1 MAVITAA
8 LVRELREKTG
18 AGMMECKKALTA
30 TSGDLEAALD
40 ELRKSGLKTAAKKE
54 GRSTSE
60 GRVFCKIADDAKSGA
75 MIAISCETDFVAN
88 TDDFQAYLT
97 DLANH
102 VMEHK
107 PANLDECLTQ
117 DWKGDGNVAEGL
129 KLLVGRLGENIQI
142 AGVTYYENTAGGVGA
157 YVHHD
162 NQKGALVNVTCES
175 PNADT
180 FKELCM
186 HVVVFNP
193 PFLSRDQISEADVD
207 REREIIRDGL
217 GGKPPEIQEKIMVGR
232 IEKFYGEK
240 VMTEQPWIKDD
251 KSTVQKSMEAA
262 VGKGAKLEAFTR
274 FQVGS

>member
-1 MAVITAA
+1 MAEITAA

-18 AGMMECKKALTA
+18 AGMMECKKALSA

-60 GRVFCKIADDAKSGA
+60 GRVFSKIADDAKSGA

-88 TDDFQAYLT
+88 TEDFQGFLK
-97 DLANH
+97 DLADH

-107 PANLDECLTQ
+107 PANLDECLNQ
-117 DWKGDGNVAEGL
+117 AWKGDGTVATGL
-129 KLLVGRLGENIQI
+129 KTLIGRLGENIQI
-142 AGVTYYENTAGGVGA
+142 ANVAYYENAAGGVGA

-162 NQKGALVNVTCES
+162 NQQGALVNVTCES
-175 PNADT
+175 PNGDL

-193 PFLSRDQISEADVD
+193 PYLNREQITDADV
-207 REREIIRDGL
+207 EREKEVIRAGL
-217 GGKPPEIQEKIMVGR
+217 AGKPPEIQDKIMVGR
-232 IEKFYGEK
+232 LEKFYGEK
-240 VMTEQPWIKDD
+240 VITEQPWIKDD

-262 VGKGAKLEAFTR
+262 VGKGSKLESFTR
-274 FQVGS
+274 FQVGA

>member
-1 MAVITAA
+1 MAEITAA

-18 AGMMECKKALTA
+18 AGMMECKKALSA

-60 GRVFCKIADDAKSGA
+60 GRVHSTIAEDGKSGA

-88 TDDFQAYLT
+88 TEDFQGYLG
-97 DLANH
+97 DLASH
-102 VMEHK
+102 VLEHK

-117 DWKGDGNVAEGL
+117 SWKGDGTVADSL
-129 KLLVGRLGENIQI
+129 KTLIGRLGENIQI
-142 AGVTYYENTAGGVGA
+142 ANVAYYENAAGGVGA

-162 NQKGALVNVTCES
+162 NMQGALVNVSCET
-175 PNADT
+175 PDAGL

-193 PFLSRDQISEADVD
+193 PFLSRDQISEEDVE
-207 REREIIRDGL
+207 REREIIRAGL
-217 GGKPPEIQEKIMVGR
+217 AGKPAEIQEKIMVGR
-232 IEKFYGEK
+232 VEKFYGEK

-251 KSTVQKSMEAA
+251 KSTVQKSMEAV

-274 FQVGS
+274 FQVGA